1 MTYIILEN
9 NVWTTF
15 VNIGPEGDIY
25 RVGTDPVRRFY
36 LYETAT
42 GRVIF
47 SFSPPE
53 RQQLLMKENGIPE
66 FYWPDHE
73 NDIKRIR
80 RQGYCITLRKRYRT
94 YSYSVPVFV
103 PNGEIAGALGVYTLP
118 EHANEKQDR
127 LILAH
132 LKKASGSITQYLM
145 EN

>member
-1 MTYIILEN
+1 M
-9 NVWTTF
+9 NV
-15 VNIGPEGDIY
+15 GPGGDIY

-53 RQQLLMKENGIPE
+53 RQQLLMEENGIPE
-66 FYWPDHE
+66 FYWEDYE
-73 NDIKRIR
+73 NDVKRIR

-103 PNGEIAGALGVYTLP
+103 PGGEIAGALGVYTLP

-127 LILAH
+127 FILAH
-132 LKKASGSITQYLM
+132 LKKASESITQYLM